1 VPGRPRFDD
10 GVGDAESTALRLAIR
25 DGTLIDSVLVDCERN
40 LAVSA
45 LDARVHALVQL
56 GALVAV
62 GAGVSSFAVTVEEAL
77 AAGATA
83 DEIVGTVVA
92 VMPLIGTARAVKAAP
107 RIALALGY
115 DVDEAFEQ
123 S

>member
-1 VPGRPRFDD
+1 MPGRAGFDH

-40 LAVSA
+40 LALSA
-45 LDARVHALVQL
+45 LDARTHALVQL

-77 AAGATA
+77 AAGATP

-115 DVDEAFEQ
+115 DVDEAFEN
-123 S
+123 